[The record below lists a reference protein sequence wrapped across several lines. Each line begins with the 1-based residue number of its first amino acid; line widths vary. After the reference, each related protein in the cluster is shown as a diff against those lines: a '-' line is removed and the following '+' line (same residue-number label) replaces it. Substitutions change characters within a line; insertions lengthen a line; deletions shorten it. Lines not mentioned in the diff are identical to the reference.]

1 MSISVGWYQEGGPT
15 MLLIALVA
23 AAGLIVLAERVYVIV
38 LRSKNNGRAFIERT
52 IQLAR
57 VGKIDD
63 AIKECAG
70 SKAALP
76 DIGLLILRSRSGD
89 EAALQNVADAAVL
102 TVLPKLTRRLQY
114 LSALAAAAAMLGAIG
129 LFAGIHDSLIS
140 APVLPSL
147 GFAMANRA
155 AALAA
160 ACIPPIFGL
169 AVAAVLLLGRA
180 YLVSQSEAITEQ
192 IREYAARLINALLDR
207 PDVRLGHR

>member
-1 MSISVGWYQEGGPT
+1 YQEGGPS

-23 AAGLIVLAERVYVIV
+23 AAGLIVLVERVYVIV

-52 IQLAR
+52 IQLVRAD
-57 VGKIDD
+57 KIDD

-89 EAALQNVADAAVL
+89 EAALQNVADAAAL
-102 TVLPKLTRRLQY
+102 TVLPRLTRRLQY
-114 LSALAAAAAMLGAIG
+114 LSALAVAAVMVGAIG
-129 LFAGIHDSLIS
+129 LFAGIHNTLIATTAFGPTS
-140 APVLPSL
+140 
-147 GFAMANRA
+147 GA
-155 AALAA
+155 AAPTHEAGIAA
-160 ACIPPIFGL
+160 ACITPIFGL
-169 AVAAVLLLGRA
+169 AVAVVLVLGRA

-192 IREYAARLINALLDR
+192 IREFAARLINALLDR